1 MLRFIKRMATS
12 VVDRIVDFQSYRF
25 SEGREKRLLTSIT
38 ANNSGG
44 GGTTLIMSEFGI
56 TTGSHW

>member
-12 VVDRIVDFQSYRF
+12 VVDRIVDFQSFRF
-25 SEGREKRLLTSIT
+25 SEGREKRLSTSIT
-38 ANNSGG
+38 ANNRGG
-44 GGTTLIMSEFGI
+44 ITLIMSEFGI